1 MAKKANGEGTFT
13 DLPSGKV
20 RYQIYIDGKRKSFT
34 GKNKTDCRNQ
44 YKTFLQNRN
53 SMPLDNNVTLKVWM
67 SRYLETYRKGTI
79 QATSY
84 YLLEL
89 LRDKIPDKLM
99 RRKVSEIKPA
109 ELQKFLN
116 DFAVDASESYIQKM
130 YSLLRSCFEEAV
142 ENDLCIKNPARKLKA
157 PHKAEKIRESFTLE
171 EAKQIVAFAKT
182 YQKDTKNEAEKRV
195 AEQVSVGVMVLLL
208 CGLRRGELL
217 GLMYTDLDA
226 GAGVLHIR
234 RAVYQDEKGIP
245 CVKEGKA
252 KTKGSIRDVPA
263 PAWLIERIQGIAKK
277 GLYPFG
283 TSIGTLMSPR
293 NFSRAYDKFIR
304 QIPGVRPLS
313 PHCCRHTCATLLQ
326 EQGVDIREIQLILGH
341 SKIDTTA
348 RYSHPNLQKLK
359 QASELYF
366 SAVAHELHTG

>member
-67 SRYLETYRKGTI
+67 SRYLEIYRKGTI

-89 LRDKIPDKLM
+89 LRDKIPDELM

-109 ELQKFLN
+109 ELQTFLN

-171 EAKQIVAFAKT
+171 EAKRIVA
-182 YQKDTKNEAEKRV
+182 QKPIKR
-195 AEQVSVGVMVLLL
+195 
-208 CGLRRGELL
+208 
-217 GLMYTDLDA
+217 
-226 GAGVLHIR
+226 IR
-234 RAVYQDEKGIP
+234 RTRQKNV
-245 CVKEGKA
+245 
-252 KTKGSIRDVPA
+252 
-263 PAWLIERIQGIAKK
+263 WLNK
-277 GLYPFG
+277 
-283 TSIGTLMSPR
+283 SP
-293 NFSRAYDKFIR
+293 
-304 QIPGVRPLS
+304 
-313 PHCCRHTCATLLQ
+313 
-326 EQGVDIREIQLILGH
+326 
-341 SKIDTTA
+341 
-348 RYSHPNLQKLK
+348 
-359 QASELYF
+359 
-366 SAVAHELHTG
+366 